1 MRAPSNPVGAARPSP
16 LSRRTLALVAL
27 VVGLA
32 YCALTLVSIRPYG
45 ANLSALIAVGD
56 RAGETQPGGLGHRV
70 VIFRHSDGYD
80 GQAYYYVADDPFLQR
95 RRFRDAFRYQR
106 IGYPLAVWAASWGQ
120 HSPRPAAMVG
130 VNIIAAMLV
139 GVLSALLIAYYGRG
153 TSVWW
158 ALACALSPGLLLG
171 VRFDLT
177 EPLMLALSLGALLLY
192 LRGRIA
198 WSALLFAAA
207 LLTREAAILF
217 LLPAL
222 AAQMIGRRAARAVVL
237 AASVVPYLAWQV
249 MLTVTL
255 GGSGA
260 AGSRS
265 NFSAPLAGIAAV
277 ISAARHASPRNA
289 LVHQGSI
296 LAVALLT
303 VAALIVAGLQVRR
316 RPDVVVGGM
325 LAHGVAALFGAAGI
339 WIAYT
344 SAARV
349 FGGLFILVILGFARY
364 RTPAFSLLA
373 GGAIV
378 LSCITIIN
386 IVFLSPIQPY
396 YLTP

>member
-1 MRAPSNPVGAARPSP
+1 
-16 LSRRTLALVAL
+16 
-27 VVGLA
+27 
-32 YCALTLVSIRPYG
+32 
-45 ANLSALIAVGD
+45 
-56 RAGETQPGGLGHRV
+56 
-70 VIFRHSDGYD
+70 
-80 GQAYYYVADDPFLQR
+80 
-95 RRFRDAFRYQR
+95 
-106 IGYPLAVWAASWGQ
+106 
-120 HSPRPAAMVG
+120 
-130 VNIIAAMLV
+130 
-139 GVLSALLIAYYGRG
+139 
-153 TSVWW
+153 
-158 ALACALSPGLLLG
+158 

-198 WSALLFAAA
+198 WSALVFAAA

-222 AAQMIGRRAARAVVL
+222 GAEMIGRRAARAVVL

-265 NFSAPLAGIAAV
+265 NFSAPLVGIAAV

-303 VAALIVAGLQVRR
+303 VAALIVAGLQMRR
-316 RPDVVVGGM
+316 RPDVVVGSM
-325 LAHGVAALFGAAGI
+325 LAHGVAALFAAAGI

-349 FGGLFILVILGFARY
+349 FGGLFILVILGFVRY
-364 RTPAFSLLA
+364 RTRSFSLLA

-386 IVFLSPIQPY
+386 IVFLSPVQPY